1 MEPCTFQNPFQP
13 CDISSFLVLNF
24 LQLFSTF
31 FSVKKIPS
39 QKKRCNQKLMM
50 FADIVYLLVQS
61 LTFLKIKS
69 RFTKTIILKIFEWDS
84 HKGNVLNK
92 LASILGEF
100 ECAQRFLT
108 FLDGFK
114 VWKRSIENHCGVVPK
129 EGRALSSLMKA
140 STVWASSK
148 MTPPDVSKLKLKLM
162 WKMALNAPI
171 FDEWNW
177 PRGWDHTRET
187 FWTN

>member
-1 MEPCTFQNPFQP
+1 MHFPKSLSALWHFKFP
-13 CDISSFLVLNF
+13 SHKLLA
-24 LQLFSTF
+24 TF
-31 FSVKKIPS
+31 FDIFQYKKKIPS
-39 QKKRCNQKLMM
+39 QKKCCNQKLMM
-50 FADIVYLLVQS
+50 FADIVYLSDQS
-61 LTFLKIKS
+61 LPFLNAKS
-69 RFTKTIILKIFEWDS
+69 RFTKIIILKIFEWDS

-92 LASILGEF
+92 LASILGEL

-129 EGRALSSLMKA
+129 EGRVLSSLMKA
-140 STVWASSK
+140 STVWASSHMK
-148 MTPPDVSKLKLKLM
+148 PLDVSKLKLKLM

-177 PRGWDHTRET
+177 PRGWDPTRET